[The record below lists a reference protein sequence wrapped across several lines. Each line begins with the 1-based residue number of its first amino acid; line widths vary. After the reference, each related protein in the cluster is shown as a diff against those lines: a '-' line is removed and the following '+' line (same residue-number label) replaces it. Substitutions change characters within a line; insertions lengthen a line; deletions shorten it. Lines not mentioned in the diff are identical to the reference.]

1 MRVAKSFEFELKES
15 PEKLLERTRKAA
27 SSEGLAFYGDAR
39 AGSIAGHGF
48 EGGYEIMEDK
58 IAVTI
63 KKKPLLVPWLA
74 VESKLK
80 SFLA

>member
-1 MRVAKSFEFELKES
+1 MAKSYEFKLRES
-15 PEKLLERTRKAA
+15 PEELLERTRKAA
-27 SSEGLAFYGDAR
+27 TSEGLAFYGDTR
-39 AGSIAGHGF
+39 AGSIVGHGF
-48 EGGYEIMEDK
+48 EGGYVITDDK

-63 KKKPLLVPWLA
+63 KKKPMLVPWFA

>member
-1 MRVAKSFEFELKES
+1 MAKYFEFALKES
-15 PEKLLERTRKAA
+15 PEALLERTREAA
-27 SSEGLAFYGDAR
+27 MSEGLAFYGDVR
-39 AGSIAGHGF
+39 TGSITGHGF
-48 EGGYEIMEDK
+48 EGGYEIMDNK

-63 KKKPLLVPWLA
+63 KKKPLLVPWFA

>member
-1 MRVAKSFEFELKES
+1 VAKSFEFELKVPAE
-15 PEKLLERTRKAA
+15 ELIERTRKAA
-27 SSEGLAFYGDAR
+27 RSEGLAFYGDAR
-39 AGSIAGHGF
+39 AGNIVGHGF
-48 EGGYEIMEDK
+48 EGGYEITDDK

-63 KKKPLLVPWLA
+63 KKKPLLVPWFA